1 VQSVSDPLSPRER
14 DRVRGRVPNKLPH
27 PDPCMLSGRVI
38 SRWCD
43 EKKKFFLTP
52 EGVRKKIA
60 QSV

>member
-1 VQSVSDPLSPRER
+1 
-14 DRVRGRVPNKLPH
+14 
-27 PDPCMLSGRVI
+27 MLSGRVI